1 MSNLPRVLF
10 LRSAR
15 RGAEVTVD
23 DNGNIR
29 LPAGGPA
36 GAEADATDTA
46 ASIIDQAHDRSDEL
60 LREAADHA
68 VATRREAY
76 LEGHDLGHRAGQA
89 DARAELAETLALV
102 QQVAAAAMP
111 VRDRLLQSV
120 EREIVELVLD
130 AVRTVLGERAQVDRQ
145 LVLTTVERALKRA
158 GALTVVRIR
167 VNPADQEVVSAS
179 VLEENAGGDAA
190 WEVTAD
196 GAVGVGGCIIDTAH
210 GQIDARLDVQ
220 LDEVA
225 RVLRETVPGDPPT
238 QPPDEAVEGQS
249 SAD

>member
-1 MSNLPRVLF
+1 MSSLPRVLF

-36 GAEADATDTA
+36 GAEANTTNTA
-46 ASIIDQAHDRSDEL
+46 ASIIDQARERSDEL
-60 LREAADHA
+60 LREAARHA
-68 VATRREAY
+68 VATRHEAY
-76 LEGHDLGHRAGQA
+76 LEGRDLGHRAGQA

-111 VRDRLLQSV
+111 VRDRLLMSMEQ
-120 EREIVELVLD
+120 EIIELVLD
-130 AVRTVLGERAQVDRQ
+130 AVHTVLGEQAQVDRQ
-145 LVLTTVERALKRA
+145 LVLTTVDRALKRA

-179 VLEENAGGDAA
+179 VVEQAADGGRA

-210 GQIDARLDVQ
+210 GQVDARLDVQ

-225 RVLRETVPGDPPT
+225 RVLRGAVPGEPST
-238 QPPDEAVEGQS
+238 QAPDGAGEGRS
-249 SAD
+249 GAD

>member
-1 MSNLPRVLF
+1 MSSLPRLLF

-29 LPAGGPA
+29 LPGGGPL
-36 GAEADATDTA
+36 GAEADTTGAA
-46 ASIIDQAHDRSDEL
+46 ASIIDQARERSDEL
-60 LREAADHA
+60 LREAAEHA
-68 VATRREAY
+68 VTTRREAY
-76 LEGHDLGHRAGQA
+76 LEGRDLGHRAGQA

-111 VRDRLLQSV
+111 VRDRLLMSV
-120 EREIVELVLD
+120 EREIIELVLD
-130 AVRTVLGERAQVDRQ
+130 AVHTVLGEQAQVDRQ

-167 VNPADQEVVSAS
+167 VNPADREVVSAS
-179 VLEENAGGDAA
+179 VVQQAADGGPA

-196 GAVGVGGCIIDTAH
+196 GAVGVGGCVIDTAR

-220 LDEVA
+220 LEEVA
-225 RVLRETVPGDPPT
+225 RVLRETVPGGPSMP
-238 QPPDEAVEGQS
+238 PPDGAGDGQS

>member
-1 MSNLPRVLF
+1 MSSLPRVLF

-23 DNGNIR
+23 DDGRIQ
-29 LPAGGPA
+29 LPGGGPA
-36 GAEADATDTA
+36 GAEASTTDAA
-46 ASIIDQAHDRSDEL
+46 ASIIDQARERSDEL
-60 LREAADHA
+60 LRDAAEHA
-68 VATRREAY
+68 VATRHEAY
-76 LEGHDLGHRAGQA
+76 LEGRELGRRDGQA
-89 DARAELAETLALV
+89 DARAELAEALALV

-111 VRDRLLQSV
+111 VRDRLLMSV

-130 AVRTVLGERAQVDRQ
+130 AVHTVLGEQARVDRQ

-167 VNPADQEVVSAS
+167 VNPADLEVVSAS
-179 VLEENAGGDAA
+179 VVEQPAGSGPA

-196 GAVGVGGCIIDTAH
+196 GAIGVGGCIIDTAR

-220 LDEVA
+220 LEEVA
-225 RVLRETVPGDPPT
+225 RVLRETAPGDALT
-238 QPPDEAVEGQS
+238 QPLDGAIEERS

>member
-1 MSNLPRVLF
+1 MSSLPRALF

-15 RGAEVTVD
+15 RGVEVTVD
-23 DNGNIR
+23 DDGHIQ
-29 LPAGGPA
+29 LPDGEPA
-36 GAEADATDTA
+36 GAEASTTGDA
-46 ASIIDQAHDRSDEL
+46 ASIVDQARERSDEL
-60 LREAADHA
+60 LRDAAEHA
-68 VATRREAY
+68 VTTRHEAY
-76 LEGHDLGHRAGQA
+76 LEGRELGRRAGQA
-89 DARAELAETLALV
+89 DARAELAEALALV

-111 VRDRLLQSV
+111 VRDRLLMSV

-130 AVRTVLGERAQVDRQ
+130 AVHTVLGEQAQVDRQ

-167 VNPADQEVVSAS
+167 VNPADLEVVSAS
-179 VLEENAGGDAA
+179 VVEQAAGGGSA

-196 GAVGVGGCIIDTAH
+196 GAIGVGGCVIDTAR

-225 RVLRETVPGDPPT
+225 RVLRAAVPGGPST
-238 QPPDEAVEGQS
+238 RPPDQADEERS
-249 SAD
+249 SAA